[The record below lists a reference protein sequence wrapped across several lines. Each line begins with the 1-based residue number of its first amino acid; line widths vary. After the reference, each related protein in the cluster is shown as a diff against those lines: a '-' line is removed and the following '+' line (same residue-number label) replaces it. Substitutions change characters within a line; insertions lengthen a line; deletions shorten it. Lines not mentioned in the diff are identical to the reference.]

1 MSCQFCGSQTDVQQK
16 SKFAACRVCLKVQKR
31 LKHDS
36 GVYFDVLARA
46 YRTGDE
52 VRAQFATP
60 TCRRLVLD
68 LHGVTDLLSMPD
80 FAQLTDSALAAGVDH
95 VVLLSYVGTTTQT
108 RIEAQTAMEQ
118 YVREVGHQP
127 LVSAFV
133 CFHRGDTVEPSN
145 KGHFV
150 QMLHAPSVLFF
161 DDSTDHVSAAQNAGA
176 DAHHVMTEDPSVLLA
191 QIRAALRGEL
201 GQSVNDGR

>member
-1 MSCQFCGSQTDVQQK
+1 MQQK
-16 SKFAACRVCLKVQKR
+16 SKFAACRVCLKVQKQ

-36 GVYFDVLARA
+36 GIYFDVLARA

-52 VRAQFATP
+52 VRAQFP
-60 TCRRLVLD
+60 TLNCRKLVLD
-68 LHGVTDLLSMPD
+68 LHGVTDLLSVPD
-80 FAQLTDSALAAGVDH
+80 FAQLTSSALAAGVDH

-108 RIEAQTAMEQ
+108 RIEAQAAMEQ
-118 YVREVGHQP
+118 YVREVTAGNQL

-133 CFHRGDTVEPSN
+133 CFHRGGTVEPSN

-161 DDSTDHVSAAQNAGA
+161 DDSTDHVSAAQSAGA
-176 DAHHVMTEDPSVLLA
+176 DAHLVTTEDPGVLIA
-191 QIRAALRGEL
+191 QVRTALRSKS
-201 GQSVNDGR
+201 GQPVNDGR